1 MSTET
6 AAPRR
11 RLRSALRWLRVVL
24 ALALAVVWWTELRPQ
39 ELGGPAD
46 YVMVS
51 GTSMLPTMRT
61 GDLVVV
67 RSATTYE
74 IGDVVAYRVPE
85 GDVGAGHQV
94 IHRITG
100 GSGDAGY
107 VLQGDNRSAPDTWR
121 PTDGD
126 VIGEAWV
133 RIPRAG
139 LVLHFLRNPFFVA
152 PFAAFMAVGL
162 VLIRRGPREKS
173 DA

>member
-1 MSTET
+1 M
-6 AAPRR
+6 RR
-11 RLRSALRWLRVVL
+11 RRVRAALGWLRVVL
-24 ALALAVVWWTELRPQ
+24 ALALALVWWTELRPQ

-67 RSATTYE
+67 RRAPAYAP
-74 IGDVVAYRVPE
+74 GDVVAYRVPE

-100 GSGDAGY
+100 GSGDGGY

-139 LVLHFLRNPFFVA
+139 IVLQFVRNPFFVG
-152 PFAAFMAVGL
+152 PFAAFMAAGL
-162 VLIRRGPREKS
+162 VLIRRRPAEDP